1 MPWQSQIIQP
11 TKTSVKLTEVGLT
24 KIGQSDWNI
33 SKWGRPYVCITYAST
48 SLFFP
53 CIPIP
58 VCPPMRQGSSTS
70 SKHGS
75 LECAHASNLQYKH
88 GGPCLCTVWCTTEYS
103 GCDFCWNVV
112 ISFYFVTRG
121 MAGNQPHNVE
131 TPIDSFLEQF
141 KRSAVLAM
149 EERQQSSSNLSAL
162 VKRSQ
167 SSISALSSDTETN
180 FHPGK
185 YWCQLF

>member
-1 MPWQSQIIQP
+1 
-11 TKTSVKLTEVGLT
+11 
-24 KIGQSDWNI
+24 
-33 SKWGRPYVCITYAST
+33 
-48 SLFFP
+48 
-53 CIPIP
+53 
-58 VCPPMRQGSSTS
+58 
-70 SKHGS
+70 
-75 LECAHASNLQYKH
+75 
-88 GGPCLCTVWCTTEYS
+88 
-103 GCDFCWNVV
+103 VV

-185 YWCQLF
+185 Y